1 MNPFYVDLIY
11 LLTSINIYANWTQ
24 VSRIFSLFQLC
35 IGWGEGELQENFEK
49 DAPFYRSLC
58 IDPPPSL
65 RFSRWGG
72 GGGGGVCTQAILWG
86 RPEITESYEYYHE
99 YRNYEYFPKDFCL
112 GL

>member
-35 IGWGEGELQENFEK
+35 IGWGQAELQENFEK

-58 IDPPPSL
+58 IDTPSSL
-65 RFSRWGG
+65 RFSLRGG
-72 GGGGGVCTQAILWG
+72 GGGSVHRLFYEGDQKLQKGMNTITNT
-86 RPEITESYEYYHE
+86 EIMNT
-99 YRNYEYFPKDFCL
+99 FPKTFF
-112 GL
+112 